1 LRCRPLLGHL
11 HQWLRADTSSAAQC
25 RLHSPLGFL
34 IAVLFGI
41 LGLHFYAQLCPDR
54 LNLMPLA
61 RTIFAVEMQSGLRPL
76 FSVLEKASGELI
88 IPVNAGQKFGP
99 DPSVG
104 PTILEQRY
112 SIHPSLRSADYT
124 TIKLTTNLGDG
135 RQITNAVVTDAVKK
149 STGFAMIF
157 IRRMSNMDD
166 SLHRISESDKAK
178 ASIQVIPGYDPENF
192 TLIHGL
198 LIGPPDLPF
207 NSSNAKI
214 SVTQHFFKRFSIVI
228 PAGLV
233 PYPSNNTIDLAQVQT
248 LRPELAETPDDEVMA
263 GKSPAVCERQFEFG
277 VRYVMKYHLT
287 QRLPELRD
295 PKVIQYVKDHIAFL
309 ENELQQWKEGA
320 IFSL

>member
-1 LRCRPLLGHL
+1 
-11 HQWLRADTSSAAQC
+11 
-25 RLHSPLGFL
+25 
-34 IAVLFGI
+34 
-41 LGLHFYAQLCPDR
+41 
-54 LNLMPLA
+54 
-61 RTIFAVEMQSGLRPL
+61 
-76 FSVLEKASGELI
+76 VLEKNSGELI

-104 PTILEQRY
+104 PPILEQRY

-248 LRPELAETPDDEVMA
+248 LRPELAETPDDEVMLRRFMA